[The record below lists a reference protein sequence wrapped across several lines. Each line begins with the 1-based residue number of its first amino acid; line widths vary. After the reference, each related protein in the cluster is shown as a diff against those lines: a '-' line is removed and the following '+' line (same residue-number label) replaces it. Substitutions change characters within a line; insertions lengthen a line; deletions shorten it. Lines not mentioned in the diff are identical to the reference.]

1 MLAATLLCYFF
12 SKMKLRR
19 HVLRNILIKH
29 CLTTNNM
36 SCNLYTHFCR
46 ASAYW
51 RAILIQQICP
61 SVCLSVRPSV
71 RYVPVQDENGLTCRP
86 MVSEHELKEMFSA
99 IRHAAKSRCLIVGDF
114 NYPNI
119 DWDSWECSKDDD
131 EFVDLIQD
139 NFLFQHVRVATRGNN
154 ILDLVF
160 SNEVP

>member
-29 CLTTNNM
+29 CLTTNHM

-71 RYVPVQDENGLTCRP
+71 RYVPVQDENGLTCRHSFLSP
-86 MVSEHELKEMFSA
+86 YGSSIILVLPASITSTSFITFKKNLNHFCLDCHSVCDNVYCLLTMFSA
-99 IRHAAKSRCLIVGDF
+99 LAAVCIPYIAL
-114 NYPNI
+114 
-119 DWDSWECSKDDD
+119 
-131 EFVDLIQD
+131 
-139 NFLFQHVRVATRGNN
+139 
-154 ILDLVF
+154 
-160 SNEVP
+160 